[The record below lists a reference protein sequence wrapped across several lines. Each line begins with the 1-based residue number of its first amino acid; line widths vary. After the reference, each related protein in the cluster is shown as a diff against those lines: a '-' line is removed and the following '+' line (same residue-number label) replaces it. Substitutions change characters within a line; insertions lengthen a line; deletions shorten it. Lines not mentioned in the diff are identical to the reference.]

1 MIGVHALVCLCRYVA
16 EMMNNRLL
24 RYFERPEGVYHG
36 SVFYQF
42 AGGVGPSSVAVDK
55 EGNVFVAHYDI
66 LGNPEN
72 PQDGRVYVISPTGK
86 LMALIVVPAAPQ
98 VSGVAVK

>member
-1 MIGVHALVCLCRYVA
+1 MSSYPSLYFYLNRFNYIPCNYFCSYVA

-42 AGGVGPSSVAVDK
+42 SGGIGPSGVTVDK
-55 EGNVFVAHYDI
+55 DGNIYVAQYDI
-66 LGNPEN
+66 LGKRLLVNS
-72 PQDGRVYVISPTGK
+72 VVIRSYNIYF
-86 LMALIVVPAAPQ
+86 LHRR
-98 VSGVAVK
+98 S

>member
-1 MIGVHALVCLCRYVA
+1 
-16 EMMNNRLL
+16 MMNNRLL

-42 AGGVGPSSVAVDK
+42 SGGVGPSSVAVDK
-55 EGNVFVAHYDI
+55 EGNIYVAQYDI
-66 LGNPEN
+66 LTNPEN
-72 PQDGRVYVISPTGK
+72 PQDGRVYVLSPTGK
-86 LMALIVVPAAPQ
+86 LLALIVVPAAPQ